1 MTSQHSAAG
10 LLSRQG
16 RPPGDVSAVLEAR
29 DPRIIRRHLGLH
41 RGRFTLT
48 HGPSP
53 CRTTTRGSRSSRT
66 ISSAPVATALEA
78 AEGKDVV
85 LFGSTIPMS
94 ESIERR
100 Q

>member
-1 MTSQHSAAG
+1 
-10 LLSRQG
+10 
-16 RPPGDVSAVLEAR
+16 
-29 DPRIIRRHLGLH
+29 
-41 RGRFTLT
+41 
-48 HGPSP
+48 
-53 CRTTTRGSRSSRT
+53 
-66 ISSAPVATALEA
+66 VATLEA